1 MLQTGGLQKND
12 ICSSLQ
18 DVKTPA
24 NTRMQLSD
32 GGNRPESG
40 HRASAPTRFVKTDVR
55 GNEFVLPLSFTLFL
69 RHRSGET
76 GGGQIDTTTGDRRT
90 SNRSA
95 CLLVEHQ
102 LELTRAVR
110 IRCVHCISM
119 RLHICANKWQLHFV
133 HTGRWARVCQCQ
145 RVTTNHPVGAE
156 SQQYA
161 SRCERDG
168 CA

>member
-1 MLQTGGLQKND
+1 MTAATDQNQATGPLRQRGLLKR
-12 ICSSLQ
+12 
-18 DVKTPA
+18 T
-24 NTRMQLSD
+24 
-32 GGNRPESG
+32 
-40 HRASAPTRFVKTDVR
+40 FVETS
-55 GNEFVLPLSFTLFL
+55 LSFPC
-69 RHRSGET
+69 RSRSFSGT
-76 GGGQIDTTTGDRRT
+76 DPGRRGGGQIDTTTGDRRT

-102 LELTRAVR
+102 LELTHAVR